1 MTTTNAATQLSSS
14 ICRRQSARGH
24 YLARPRA
31 SALASKGKPITPRG
45 PHSDTGQNPKGN
57 YLAIMAVLVLFLP
70 HRRLIY
76 E

>member
-1 MTTTNAATQLSSS
+1 MTTTSAATKLSLS
-14 ICRRQSARGH
+14 IGRRQSTRGH
-24 YLARPRA
+24 YFVRLTANE
-31 SALASKGKPITPRG
+31 LASKGKPNTPRVT
-45 PHSDTGQNPKGN
+45 HSDTGQNPKGN